1 MGFYDRYVLPWV
13 LHLAM
18 KKKDVALW
26 RQRVVPAARGRVLEV
41 GIGSGLNLP
50 VYSPAVEAVWGL
62 DPSAELLR
70 MARKAA
76 GTAPFAIELVN
87 QSAEEIRFD
96 DRHFDSVVTTW
107 TLCSIPDPMQALGEM
122 RRVLKPDGE
131 LHFIEHGLAPEPR
144 VARWQRRLGP
154 LWGRVSGGCNLDRD
168 IERIIRG
175 AGFHITQLETG
186 YLLAGPRPLTYHY
199 TGRAR
204 PA

>member
-1 MGFYDRYVLPWV
+1 MGIYDRYVLPWV

-50 VYSPAVEAVWGL
+50 FYSSAVAAVWGL
-62 DPSAELLR
+62 DPSAALLR

-168 IERIIRG
+168 MEGMIRG
-175 AGFHITQLETG
+175 AGFHVTQLETG
-186 YLLAGPRPLTYHY
+186 YLLKGPRPLTYHF

>member
-18 KKKDVALW
+18 KKKDVTEW

-50 VYSPAVEAVWGL
+50 FYSSAVEAVWGL

-107 TLCSIPDPMQALGEM
+107 TLCSIPDPMRALGEM

-131 LHFIEHGLAPEPR
+131 LIFIEHGLAPEPG

-154 LWGRVSGGCNLDRD
+154 LWGRVTGGCNLDRD

-175 AGFHITQLETG
+175 AGFHMTQLETG
-186 YLLAGPRPLTYHY
+186 YLLTGPRPLTYHF

>member
-18 KKKDVALW
+18 KKKDVTEW

-50 VYSPAVEAVWGL
+50 FYSSAVEAVWGL

-107 TLCSIPDPMQALGEM
+107 TLCSIPDPMRALAEM

-131 LHFIEHGLAPEPR
+131 LIFIEHGLAPEPG

-154 LWGRVSGGCNLDRD
+154 LWGRVTGGCNLDRD
-168 IERIIRG
+168 MDAMIRG
-175 AGFHITQLETG
+175 AGFRMTQIETG
-186 YLLAGPRPLTYHY
+186 YLLTGPRPLTYHF